1 MRQYNTKELVKKWGA
16 LLEAEGET
24 AIKDPYKKR
33 VTAILFEN
41 MQQELSSAAAFG
53 SSQNTGFGGR
63 QVLNEA
69 GIPANFMGA
78 SSSTAG
84 AGGIDTF
91 DPIMISLVRRA
102 APNMV
107 AYDILGVQPLTGPTG
122 LVFALRPTYSTQS
135 GAQTWYNEVNTAFS
149 TVVSGAN
156 VAGQK
161 HVGSLPGNSTAT
173 ANLAETGLYNF
184 ATGMST
190 AQGEALGTDSNTAWP
205 EMSFTIDKHT
215 VTAVERNL
223 KGEYTIQ
230 IAQDLK
236 AIHGLDADQ
245 ELSTIISTE
254 LLAEINREVVRT
266 VNFTAKQGSQENVTN
281 AGIFNLDTDSNG
293 RWSVEKFKGLM
304 FHIDRE
310 CNRIAK
316 ETRRGKG
323 NILIC
328 SSDIAS
334 CLQAAG
340 VLDYAPAIQNALV
353 GEVDDTGN
361 TFVGV
366 LNGRIKVFIDPYADA
381 ILAGTPG
388 LNYFTVGYKGPTAY
402 DAGLFYCPYVPLQ
415 RVTAVDPQSFHP
427 KIGYLTRYGM
437 TANPFAQGLAATNQG
452 QILKDSNV
460 YYRRSIVTNIM

>member
-1 MRQYNTKELVKKWGA
+1 MRQYNARELVKKWGDV
-16 LLEAEGET
+16 LDAEGESKIT
-24 AIKDPYKKR
+24 DPYKRK

-41 MQQELSSAAAFG
+41 TQIELGGAAAAG
-53 SSQNTGFGGR
+53 SVQQLT
-63 QVLNEA
+63 EA

-91 DPIMISLVRRA
+91 DPVMISLVRRS
-102 APNMV
+102 APNLM
-107 AYDILGVQPLTGPTG
+107 AYDIVGVQPMTGPTG
-122 LVFALRPTYSTQS
+122 LVFALRPTYGNQN
-135 GAQTWYNEVNTAFS
+135 GNQTWYNEVDTTWT

-161 HVGSLPGNSTAT
+161 HVGYLPGNSTVS
-173 ANLAETGLYNF
+173 ANLAETGLYNYGS
-184 ATGMST
+184 GMST

-215 VTAVERNL
+215 ISAKERNL

-236 AIHGLDADQ
+236 AVHGLDADQ
-245 ELSTIISTE
+245 ELSSIISTE

-266 VNFTAKQGSQENVTN
+266 VNFVAKQGSQENTTT
-281 AGIFNLDTDSNG
+281 AGFFDLDTDSNG

-328 SSDIAS
+328 SSDVAS
-334 CLQAAG
+334 ALQAAG
-340 VLDYAPAIQNALV
+340 ALDYAPAIQNALA

-366 LNGRIKVFIDPYADA
+366 LNGRIKVYIDPYADA

-388 LNYFTVGYKGPTAY
+388 LNYMTVGYKGPTPY
-402 DAGLFYCPYVPLQ
+402 DAGIFYSPYVPLQ

-427 KIGYLTRYGM
+427 KIGYMTRYGM
-437 TANPFAQGLAATNQG
+437 SANPFAQGLAATNQG
-452 QILKDSNV
+452 AILKDSNV
-460 YYRRSIVTNIM
+460 YYRKTVVKNIM

>member
-1 MRQYNTKELVKKWGA
+1 MRQYNSKELVKKWGDV
-16 LLEAEGET
+16 LELEGE
-24 AIKDPYKKR
+24 APIKDSYKKK

-41 MQQELSSAAAFG
+41 MEIELGQAARYG
-53 SSQNTGFGGR
+53 SNQSLNGR
-63 QVLNEA
+63 QLISEA
-69 GIPANFMGA
+69 PIPANFMGA

-84 AGGIDTF
+84 SGGIDTF
-91 DPIMISLVRRA
+91 DPIMISMVRRA
-102 APNMV
+102 APNMI
-107 AYDILGVQPLTGPTG
+107 AYDILGVQPMTGPTG
-122 LVFALRPTYSTQS
+122 LVFNLRPTYSTQ
-135 GAQTWYNEVNTAFS
+135 GGNQTWYNEVNTQFS

-156 VAGQK
+156 TAGNK
-161 HVGSLPGNSTAT
+161 NAGVLPGNSTVS

-205 EMSFTIDKHT
+205 EMSFTIDKHS

-236 AIHGLDADQ
+236 AVHGLDADQ
-245 ELSTIISTE
+245 ELSSIISTE
-254 LLAEINREVVRT
+254 LLSEINREIVRT
-266 VNFTAKQGSQENVTN
+266 INFTAKQGSQENVTT
-281 AGIFNLDTDSNG
+281 AGFFDLDTDSNG

-328 SSDIAS
+328 SSDVAS
-334 CLQAAG
+334 ALQAAG

-366 LNGRIKVFIDPYADA
+366 LNGRIKVYIDPYADA
-381 ILAGTPG
+381 ILAGSPG
-388 LNYFTVGYKGPTAY
+388 LNYFTVGYKGVNAY

-437 TANPFAQGLAATNQG
+437 TANPFAQGLAATNTG

-460 YYRRSIVTNIM
+460 YYRRSIVKNIM

>member
-1 MRQYNTKELVKKWGA
+1 MRQYNARELVKKWGDV
-16 LLEAEGET
+16 LNLEGESKIT
-24 AIKDPYKKR
+24 DSYKRK
-33 VTAILFEN
+33 VTAILLEN
-41 MQQELSSAAAFG
+41 TLLELGGAAASG
-53 SSQNTGFGGR
+53 SPQQLT
-63 QVLNEA
+63 EA

-84 AGGIDTF
+84 AGGIDNF
-91 DPIMISLVRRA
+91 DPVMISLIRRA
-102 APNMV
+102 APNLM
-107 AYDILGVQPLTGPTG
+107 AYDIVGVQPMTGPTG
-122 LVFALRPTYSTQS
+122 LVFALRPTYSNQN
-135 GAQTWYNEVNTAFS
+135 GNQTWYNEVDTAFS
-149 TVVSGAN
+149 TVVTGAN

-161 HVGSLPGNSTAT
+161 NVGYLPGNNTVS
-173 ANLAETGLYNF
+173 ANLAETGIYNYGS
-184 ATGMST
+184 GMST

-215 VTAVERNL
+215 ISVKERNL

-236 AIHGLDADQ
+236 AVHGLDADQ
-245 ELSTIISTE
+245 ELSSIISTE

-266 VNFTAKQGSQENVTN
+266 VNFTAKPGSQENTTT
-281 AGIFNLDTDSNG
+281 AGFFDLDTDSNG

-328 SSDIAS
+328 SSDVAS
-334 CLQAAG
+334 ALQAAG
-340 VLDYAPAIQNALV
+340 ALDYAPAIQNALA

-366 LNGRIKVFIDPYADA
+366 LNGRIKVYIDPYADA
-381 ILAGTPG
+381 ILAGAPG
-388 LNYFTVGYKGPTAY
+388 LNYMTVGYKGLTQY
-402 DAGLFYCPYVPLQ
+402 DAGVFYSPYVPLQ
-415 RVTAVDPQSFHP
+415 RVTAVDPNSFHP
-427 KIGYLTRYGM
+427 KIGYMTRYGM
-437 TANPFAQGLAATNQG
+437 SANPFAQGLAATNQG

-460 YYRRSIVTNIM
+460 YYRRTVIRNIM